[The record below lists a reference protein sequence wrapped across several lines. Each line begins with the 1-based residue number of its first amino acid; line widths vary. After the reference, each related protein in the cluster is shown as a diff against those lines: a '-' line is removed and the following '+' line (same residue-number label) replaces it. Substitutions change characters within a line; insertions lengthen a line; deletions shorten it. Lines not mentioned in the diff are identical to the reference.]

1 MKRGGKIEI
10 CVLIGVLLGAASKAA
25 VADTTSRPYD
35 GIVERNVFNLHPPAP
50 VVNPADLIPKTPPP
64 KITLTGITT
73 ILGRKL
79 TFLTTPGSK
88 PGALPESVA
97 LAEGQA
103 QNDIEVKTIDEKAGI
118 VKVINHG
125 ESQTLDFEHDGAKPS
140 GPPAGAAPNATMF
153 PPPSLPPPNISS
165 PQPGNI
171 IRPLR
176 SLPTRPSPFSN
187 SGNGSPF
194 GGGLGAANNGN
205 GQNEGALS
213 REEQVALIEIQ
224 RVKYQQENN
233 PIHRILPPT
242 EMSGETMNNAPQ

>member
-1 MKRGGKIEI
+1 MKRGGKTEI
-10 CVLIGVLLGAASKAA
+10 CVLIGVLFSAAGKAS
-25 VADTTSRPYD
+25 VSDGTGRPYD

-50 VVNPADLIPKTPPP
+50 VVDPATLIPKTPPP

-79 TFLTTPGSK
+79 TFLTTPGTK
-88 PGALPESVA
+88 PGAVPESMA

-103 QNDIEVKTIDEKAGI
+103 QNDVEVKTIDEKAGI

-125 ESQTLDFEHDGAKPS
+125 EAQTLDFEHDGAKPS
-140 GPPAGAAPNATMF
+140 GPPPGAIPSATMF

-176 SLPTRPSPFSN
+176 SLPTRPSPFSS

-194 GGGLGAANNGN
+194 GGGLGSPNGN
-205 GQNEGALS
+205 GQGNGSLS

-233 PIHRILPPT
+233 PVSRILPPT
-242 EMSGETMNNAPQ
+242 ELSGETMNNAPQ